1 MPGTSTKKRKR
12 DSPSVAED
20 ADPARDAM
28 EIFKRH
34 FEAQFAPLKETRKKK
49 AKKEP
54 KVETEDEWEGFSDG
68 DVGAE
73 GERRL
78 PDYLDPANVYS
89 VVAPA
94 PEVVEFDASKD
105 PLAGETKLPK
115 SILKSFMSSKPPSI
129 LPPSELETKKKK
141 KKGKK
146 AAPDDS
152 TADEDPT
159 TEATL
164 LKNDLAL
171 QRLLRESHLL
181 DASSA
186 TLEATGK
193 NRLKAIESRVQALGG
208 KDITGQKHPMA
219 VRKGM
224 DAAKRLKEEKRRKHA
239 KEAGIVLEKEVR
251 VKKMSEREK
260 TRDRGFGP
268 SVGRF
273 RNGTLVLS
281 KRDVMDIE
289 GRTGSGGGKGGKGGK
304 GKGFKGSKGG
314 KGGKKRR

>member
-1 MPGTSTKKRKR
+1 MPAIITKKRKR
-12 DSPSVAED
+12 DTRPGA
-20 ADPARDAM
+20 PGLDAM

-34 FEAQFAPLKETRKKK
+34 FETQFAPLKGSAGKPTAKK
-49 AKKEP
+49 AKADEA
-54 KVETEDEWEGFSDG
+54 EREWEG
-68 DVGAE
+68 
-73 GERRL
+73 L
-78 PDYLDPANVYS
+78 PDTDAQLPDP
-89 VVAPA
+89 PA
-94 PEVVEFDASKD
+94 PEIVEFDASKD
-105 PLAGETKLPK
+105 PLAGDVRLPNRM
-115 SILKSFMSSKPPSI
+115 LKSFMSSRPPAADTDTGA
-129 LPPSELETKKKK
+129 TKT
-141 KKGKK
+141 
-146 AAPDDS
+146 PRDDE
-152 TADEDPT
+152 ADDEDPAAET
-159 TEATL
+159 AL

-181 DASSA
+181 DASA
-186 TLEATGK
+186 PTLEATGK

-208 KDITGQKHPMA
+208 RDITVQKHPMA

-224 DAAKRLKEEKRRKHA
+224 DAAKRLKEEKRRRHA

-251 VKKMSEREK
+251 VKKVSEREK

-289 GRTGSGGGKGGKGGK
+289 GRTGGGGGKGGRGGGK
-304 GKGFKGSKGG
+304 ASKSGRGG

>member
-1 MPGTSTKKRKR
+1 MPGIITKKRKR
-12 DSPSVAED
+12 DTAAVAED
-20 ADPARDAM
+20 ADTALDTM

-34 FEAQFAPLKETRKKK
+34 FETQFAPLKETGKKK

-54 KVETEDEWEGFSDG
+54 KVETEDEWEGFSDDG
-68 DVGAE
+68 LGAE
-73 GERRL
+73 GGRCL

-89 VVAPA
+89 TDARA

-129 LPPSELETKKKK
+129 LPPSALETKKKK
-141 KKGKK
+141 GKK
-146 AAPDDS
+146 TAPDDS
-152 TADEDPT
+152 TEDEDPT

-289 GRTGSGGGKGGKGGK
+289 GRTGSGGGGKGGKGGK
-304 GKGFKGSKGG
+304 GKGFKGGKGG